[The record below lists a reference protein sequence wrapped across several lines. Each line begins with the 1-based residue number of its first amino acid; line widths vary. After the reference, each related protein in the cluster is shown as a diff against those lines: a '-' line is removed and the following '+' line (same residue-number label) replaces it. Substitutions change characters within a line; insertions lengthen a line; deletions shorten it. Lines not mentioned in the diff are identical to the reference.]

1 MYEVE
6 HYSFCV
12 LFWGML
18 IVLVVETM
26 ILDAPKEYVIPI
38 FIVFMTGAIVSVICY
53 YKKGIWDGKTSK
65 PSYGASFRYSLFF
78 TVLFTIIFAAIKA
91 YKYPDFIKNG
101 GLSYIGMSVMFLIT
115 LYILIYSK
123 WLLLCWFTKKKQA
136 K

>member
-1 MYEVE
+1 MNRLNKRNKKSAELDERQKMDMYEVE
-6 HYSFCV
+6 HYSFWV

-38 FIVFMTGAIVSVICY
+38 FIVFMTGAIVSVIGY

-78 TVLFTIIFAAIKA
+78 TVLFTIIFAADRK
-91 YKYPDFIKNG
+91 
-101 GLSYIGMSVMFLIT
+101 SVV
-115 LYILIYSK
+115 
-123 WLLLCWFTKKKQA
+123 
-136 K
+136 